1 MRIGVALAPARWY
14 QRMASP
20 SPAGTPRPRS
30 CSKPSVDGAP
40 AWPWAAARPYALA
53 AAAAAAAAA
62 ACLVLRQP
70 LPSLGH
76 KKNNRL
82 LDVHSKDV
90 HAVDQPFWHA
100 GRGSNQLEQQRA
112 RFSYLVLLRS
122 VDSGNECRPRAV

>member
-1 MRIGVALAPARWY
+1 MLEAQRGRRPGVALGRCQAV
-14 QRMASP
+14 
-20 SPAGTPRPRS
+20 RPRRRRRRRS
-30 CSKPSVDGAP
+30 
-40 AWPWAAARPYALA
+40 
-53 AAAAAAAAA
+53 
-62 ACLVLRQP
+62 LVLRQP

-100 GRGSNQLEQQRA
+100 GRGRNQLEQQRA

>member
-40 AWPWAAARPYALA
+40 AWPWAAARPYAL
-53 AAAAAAAAA
+53 AAAA